1 MNRWVDEQIFPA
13 ALSLILTSCSPCSA
27 STSLPSPEPS
37 APCWRAETGRT
48 PQSPP
53 RSRPPPGPESGSG
66 RTAWTPSLPETK
78 HKGNHWSTY
87 GGCNKQLSDIRCVMW
102 PHLLQ
107 QLVQRRRLQSS
118 PPPPAAGADLQ
129 TARLVRGQDVTR
141 DAGLDCWY
149 GPARWEGQNPPTWNF
164 FTFLSMLCEPVGPE
178 PLTPDHWC
186 QSSIWTIRIP
196 SKH

>member
-66 RTAWTPSLPETK
+66 RTAWTPSPPEPNTK
-78 HKGNHWSTY
+78 ETTDPRTEDVTSSCLTSGVWCDLTCCS
-87 GGCNKQLSDIRCVMW
+87 SSSRDDASRARR
-102 PHLLQ
+102 LLRL
-107 QLVQRRRLQSS
+107 LVQTFRQRGWSEDRMWREMLVWTVDTDLPGERDRIHLHQTVS
-118 PPPPAAGADLQ
+118 PFYPCCVKQYD
-129 TARLVRGQDVTR
+129 
-141 DAGLDCWY
+141 
-149 GPARWEGQNPPTWNF
+149 QN
-164 FTFLSMLCEPVGPE
+164 L
-178 PLTPDHWC
+178 
-186 QSSIWTIRIP
+186 
-196 SKH
+196 